1 MAVFSDI
8 GHNTMA
14 QPLDKPLA
22 APISDFSIKIVENML
37 KN

>member
-1 MAVFSDI
+1 MDTKKS
-8 GHNTMA
+8 NKA

>member
-22 APISDFSIKIVENML
+22 APVFDLTIKL
-37 KN
+37 FLYH

>member
-22 APISDFSIKIVENML
+22 APVWVSSMKIADEE
-37 KN
+37 